1 MEKSFDSPTTPGL
14 KIDFKNYLIE
24 LVCIN
29 CDKRISSR
37 FWKSNEYWSSKYKRE
52 IKGVH
57 NLIKSFDAPITEDT
71 KVNVVENSPF
81 AQKIL
86 IQVIK
91 NLNIKSLSA
100 KKTIE
105 KIIKDY
111 KKIFEKEYNHRLST
125 ANEKTI
131 NSEIVNGKENAR
143 YIDSGNKNKLSIL
156 KDIEENGEEI

>member
-14 KIDFKNYLIE
+14 KINFSHYLIE

-57 NLIKSFDAPITEDT
+57 NLIKGFDAPIDEEL
-71 KVNVVENSPF
+71 KVNTVENSPF

-100 KKTIE
+100 KKTIQ
-105 KIIKDY
+105 KIMTTY
-111 KKIFEKEYNHRLST
+111 KKMFEQEYDHRLSI

-143 YIDSGNKNKLSIL
+143 YVDSGSKNKLSVL
-156 KDIEENGEEI
+156 KDIEKNG

>member
-57 NLIKSFDAPITEDT
+57 NLIKSFDAPIAEDM

-91 NLNIKSLSA
+91 SLNIKSLSA
-100 KKTIE
+100 KKTIQ
-105 KIIKDY
+105 KIMTNY
-111 KKIFEKEYNHRLST
+111 KKAYLKEYNNRLSIT
-125 ANEKTI
+125 KENTI

-143 YIDSGNKNKLSIL
+143 YIDGGKKNKLSIL
-156 KDIEENGEEI
+156 KDIEKNG

>member
-29 CDKRISSR
+29 CDKRIGPR
-37 FWKSNEYWSSKYKRE
+37 FWKNNIYWSSKYKRE
-52 IKGVH
+52 IRGVY

-100 KKTIE
+100 KKTVQ
-105 KIIKDY
+105 KIIANH
-111 KKIFEKEYNHRLST
+111 KKIFAKEYDHRLSV

-143 YIDSGNKNKLSIL
+143 YVDTGNKNKLSIL
-156 KDIEENGEEI
+156 KDIEENGEEE

>member
-29 CDKRISSR
+29 CDKRIGTR

-57 NLIKSFDAPITEDT
+57 NLIKCFDAPIDEEL
-71 KVNVVENSPF
+71 KVNTVENSPF

-100 KKTIE
+100 KKTIQ
-105 KIIKDY
+105 KIITNH
-111 KKIFEKEYNHRLST
+111 KKIFSKEYDHRLSI

-143 YIDSGNKNKLSIL
+143 YIDGGNRGKLSIL
-156 KDIEENGEEI
+156 KDIEKNG